1 MEERE
6 NMIRG
11 VAHDNNVIKVAV
23 LGVPDRPGVAYKIF
37 SALANQN
44 INVDMIV
51 QSIRTDNKNIN
62 DIVFTVAKTELTKT
76 KQIVEDIG
84 RQLQVIDVLIDEN
97 VAKVSIV
104 GAGMLGSPG
113 IAAKMFGALASANVN
128 IKVISTSEI
137 SIACLISKD
146 QVKEAVNAI
155 HDSFFAMDQI

>member
-6 NMIRG
+6 YIIRG
-11 VAHDNNVIKVAV
+11 VAHDNNVVKIAV

-37 SALANQN
+37 SALANQS
-44 INVDMIV
+44 IDVDMIV

-62 DIVFTVAKTELTKT
+62 DIVFTIAKNELDKV
-76 KQIVEDIG
+76 KQIVEAIG
-84 RQLQVIDVLIDEN
+84 QELEIMGLVIDEN

-113 IAAKMFGALASANVN
+113 TAAKMFGALAAANVN
-128 IKVISTSEI
+128 IEVISTSDI
-137 SIACLISKD
+137 SISCLISRD

-155 HDSFFAMDQI
+155 HDNFFPVD